1 MSLIEIKNVNKSFG
15 SLEVLKNI
23 SFNIEK
29 NTIVGILGPNGSGKS
44 TLMRII
50 SGLIKTWKGDIC
62 FYGDSIRLNNYY
74 LHSTG
79 FLIEDPAFYEHL
91 TAIENLNLLA
101 RLSKTPAWRVNQALK
116 RVDLDKSLNKKV
128 SQFSY
133 GMKQRL
139 GIAQAILNDAD
150 ILFLDEPNNG
160 LDPNGMIQMN
170 KTITDLNKLG
180 KTICISTHI
189 LEDVKELCSHI
200 IILKYGELILD
211 NSIEN
216 LLMNTKKYVIKSKNS
231 KNVESTLS
239 KIKNLKIIEKT
250 DKKIVI
256 NSSLKIQEI
265 IQLIPHDVDIFS
277 INKEPDIENLFL

>member
-62 FYGDSIRLNNYY
+62 FYGDSIRLNNSY

-101 RLSKTPAWRVNQALK
+101 RLSRTPAWRINQALK

-200 IILKYGELILD
+200 IILKDGELILD